1 MSPRTFVP
9 RSLSIGALIVALAA
23 VGRPAHRAQRAG
35 SGRWRSHAATR
46 RDSVATPAGSGAGPV
61 TGHLGDKL
69 TFPFLDSTV
78 DATLVKVFD
87 PATPNDASEAPL
99 ATGFHWVGVEVILD
113 NHSSDFGS
121 EASDID
127 GLASDGSTVTTTDS
141 YQGGSYSLGD
151 GFQGCTQTDGEE
163 QEVEPYTHCE
173 AFAVPD
179 GKTLTQV
186 GAKVGGASLDV
197 PGAPDQV
204 IWTIP

>member
-1 MSPRTFVP
+1 MSVRPFVP
-9 RSLSIGALIVALAA
+9 RGLSIGALIVTMAA
-23 VGRPAHRAQRAG
+23 CGAAG
-35 SGRWRSHAATR
+35 SPGAASQAAGGGPTLQPGGT
-46 RDSVATPAGSGAGPV
+46 SVATPAGSGTGPV

-69 TFPFLDSTV
+69 TFPFLGSTV

-99 ATGFHWVGVEVILD
+99 GTGFHWVGVEVILD

-141 YQGGSYSLGD
+141 YQGGAYSLGD

-163 QEVEPYTHCE
+163 QEVQPYTHCE
-173 AFAVPD
+173 AFPVPD

-204 IWTIP
+204 VWTIP